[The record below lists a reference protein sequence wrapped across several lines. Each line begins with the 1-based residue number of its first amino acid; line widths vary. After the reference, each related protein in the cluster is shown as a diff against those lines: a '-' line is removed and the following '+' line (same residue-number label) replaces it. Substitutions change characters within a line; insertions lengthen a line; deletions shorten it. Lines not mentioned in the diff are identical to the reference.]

1 MCGFAFLFHLCN
13 VVVWFDRMEMTFA
26 LSVRISHSDPD
37 GVTRIATSTTIS
49 SALVEDGNLQVCALK
64 CVSCRPLVINNPR
77 PMPFLRCG
85 KSSSEPS
92 VYIWILDQEEICSAI
107 LESSCLMFVLVS
119 KTSSIILQIGFG
131 VSIIMC
137 TLEFWVSSNE

>member
-26 LSVRISHSDPD
+26 LSVRILHSDPN
-37 GVTRIATSTTIS
+37 GVTRVATSTAIS

-77 PMPFLRCG
+77 PMPFLRCR

-92 VYIWILDQEEICSAI
+92 VYIWILDI
-107 LESSCLMFVLVS
+107 
-119 KTSSIILQIGFG
+119 KTYII
-131 VSIIMC
+131 VY
-137 TLEFWVSSNE
+137 LEF